1 MLTNN
6 KLRTLLIALAATSL
20 MACQTGPTEAEKEA
34 EANRMAEQVQAEA
47 RQQEQARAEAEKV
60 RVEAAKAEQMKRAQE
75 VAEEMKNELVN
86 QNTIYFDFD
95 RSTIKTDFT
104 SVLRKHAE
112 YLVQNPRQ
120 VVVIEGHTD
129 QRGTPEYNIALGERR
144 GKAVE
149 TFFLNEGVSASQLS
163 VVSFG
168 EEKPA
173 VMGASEYA
181 MAQNRRAIVV
191 YQ

>member
-6 KLRTLLIALAATSL
+6 KFRTLLIALAATSL
-20 MACQTGPTEAEKEA
+20 MACQSGPTEAEKEA
-34 EANRMAEQVQAEA
+34 EANRMAEQAQAEA
-47 RQQEQARAEAEKV
+47 RQQEQARAEAERV

-75 VAEEMKNELVN
+75 VAEQMKNELVN

-95 RSTIKTDFT
+95 RSTIKSDFA

-112 YLVQNPRQ
+112 YLVQNPNQ
-120 VVVIEGHTD
+120 VVVIEGHAD

-149 TFFLNEGVSASQLS
+149 TFFP
-163 VVSFG
+163 
-168 EEKPA
+168 K
-173 VMGASEYA
+173 
-181 MAQNRRAIVV
+181 
-191 YQ
+191 

>member
-6 KLRTLLIALAATSL
+6 KLRTLFIALAATSL

-34 EANRMAEQVQAEA
+34 EANRIAEQAQAEA

-95 RSTIKTDFT
+95 RSTIKTDFS

-112 YLVQNPRQ
+112 YLVQNPSQ
-120 VVVIEGHTD
+120 VVVIEGHAD

-181 MAQNRRAIVV
+181 MAQNRRAVVV